1 MKRLPF
7 VLLLFAAT
15 LSAQPGTTTRRA
27 TNIPAL
33 LAHSEF
39 FHMRPVVVVGELKLL
54 DSGEIRLTT
63 DGASLRVVNKGNT
76 PEGSVEVRGEYWDL
90 GKFTADDPRLVGF
103 DLRRTFGIDA
113 EGGWPRL
120 GQVTALVASSIA
132 PAAPPSAP
140 SIRNIVL
147 NPSRYLDQKV
157 TVTGQ
162 FGGRN
167 LLGDLPDAPGQSRW
181 DFVIRSADAAIW
193 VTNLRPRGKDFEL
206 SLDARIDTGRWV
218 EVAGT
223 LQQGRGLQWLN
234 AEGGTIKITQAPK
247 DTPEMSVIRVAA
259 APPPTVIFSTPI
271 AGEDD
276 VLPTSGVRIQFSR
289 DMDPATFKGHI
300 RARYTTGSGA
310 PLEFTTQY
318 LPGTRVL
325 ELKFAAP
332 LERFSG
338 VTIEL
343 QEGIIGSDKQPLAPW
358 ALTFGTGG

>member
-162 FGGRN
+162 FVGRN

-181 DFVIRSADAAIW
+181 DFVIRSADAAVW

-276 VLPTSGVRIQFSR
+276 VLPTSGVLIQFSR

-358 ALTFGTGG
+358 ALTFGTSG